1 MITENVI
8 NNEEQV
14 VHQETVIAG
23 NTQTGEICQENE
35 QENQAVQRT
44 PDKAD
49 YKAQIKALSA
59 EDQAFL
65 DGYLFA
71 KATEAGKRGA

>member
-1 MITENVI
+1 MNKNII
-8 NNEEQV
+8 EQLPGTM
-14 VHQETVIAG
+14 QREDG
-23 NTQTGEICQENE
+23 SQQENE
-35 QENQAVQRT
+35 AVRT

-49 YKAQIKALSA
+49 YMERINSLPA

-71 KATEAGKRGA
+71 KVTGSAQKGA